1 MRDLNKLIP
10 SNSGW
15 QLTSANGINVRGQIT
30 GEGTIDGQTH
40 AFVLAPVAENEES
53 R

>member
-1 MRDLNKLIP
+1 MRDLNNLIP

-15 QLTSANGINVRGQIT
+15 LLTSANSINVRGQIT
-30 GEGTIDGQTH
+30 GEGTIGGQTH
-40 AFVLAPVAENEES
+40 AFVLTPVA